1 MTNLVNVF
9 IKSIW
14 GNDKPVTKVVEEG
27 ESKTQDNSLTISSSK
42 SSEGVTK
49 NKFAEK
55 LEKHKKR
62 NNK

>member
-14 GNDKPVTKVVEEG
+14 GKDKPVTEIVEEG

-55 LEKHKKR
+55 LEKHTKR
-62 NNK
+62 NKK